1 MKDAARGADLLVHE
15 ATFTSEDRDRAFETR
30 HSTADEAA
38 TNSTHNVD
46 ATFLNVG
53 YLTRILPSVIAMSI
67 LFVLSAVGNIT
78 VFTTL
83 AGSRLRKTRISTI
96 ILHLTISDLI
106 VTFLVIPSEVR

>member
-1 MKDAARGADLLVHE
+1 MTEPAMFE
-15 ATFTSEDRDRAFETR
+15 QRDVINDVNETL
-30 HSTADEAA
+30 STADEAA